1 MHLRNLT
8 AMGFELRLNVG
19 PSAPNGRAE
28 TCAARRLSPVL
39 FENMAALQEA
49 WVPDKCFVRNILRVS
64 TLDRIS
70 WRESRKILS
79 GKDLRLRL
87 SYVL

>member
-1 MHLRNLT
+1 
-8 AMGFELRLNVG
+8 
-19 PSAPNGRAE
+19 
-28 TCAARRLSPVL
+28 
-39 FENMAALQEA
+39 MA
-49 WVPDKCFVRNILRVS
+49 PDKCFVRNILRV
-64 TLDRIS
+64 TALDRIF